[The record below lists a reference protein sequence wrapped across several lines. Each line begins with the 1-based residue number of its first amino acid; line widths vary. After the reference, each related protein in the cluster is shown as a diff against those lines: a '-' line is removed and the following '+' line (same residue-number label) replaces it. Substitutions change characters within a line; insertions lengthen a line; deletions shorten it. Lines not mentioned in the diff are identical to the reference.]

1 MVSGAGRWAIIR
13 PARVTGPSVARAF
26 FQSDFWRRQ
35 SEGADMCGNI
45 IEAAGTNSNI
55 RRFLQ
60 AGCLC
65 PKPCIPAYGA
75 KRSTGPLS
83 ALAAGHFSFIR
94 MYGIYQWRSRGTK
107 SKSRRFCSAGCPI
120 PKPCVR
126 SCWRCIPDHNS
137 VAPPRAASPKWSPA
151 TVPSRCGLHLFNV
164 TRPWPNEMTMKQRPI
179 QN

>member
-1 MVSGAGRWAIIR
+1 
-13 PARVTGPSVARAF
+13 
-26 FQSDFWRRQ
+26 
-35 SEGADMCGNI
+35 MCGNI

-126 SCWRCIPDHNS
+126 SCPESHWP
-137 VAPPRAASPKWSPA
+137 AALTSCS
-151 TVPSRCGLHLFNV
+151 GLFCQEALAY
-164 TRPWPNEMTMKQRPI
+164 MS
-179 QN
+179 